1 MKSPNDTR
9 KQHHHSLKIPPQAC
23 VQIMRAESFSSVMS
37 VFVIIPCC
45 CFFVPPPPSVSC
57 KKTNSIKSQ
66 YIIKPA
72 LFVLRLSPLLY
83 LLFNS
88 EHFYI
93 KKKSQ
98 TI

>member
-23 VQIMRAESFSSVMS
+23 VQIMRAESFLVCHVSVCDY
-37 VFVIIPCC
+37 PLLL
-45 CFFVPPPPSVSC
+45 FFCPPPPLLAA